1 MDNMEKLVKKYI
13 NNLLR
18 KNNTKNKLVTV
29 AQIIILLLQII
40 NVYHQTLF
48 IQLKFSL
55 ATLNKE
61 TNILISARQNS
72 KSDQVTIKIHLQTDK
87 KKDTEP
93 SKYIWELKDKNITNY
108 SIKWSIIKQTSGYNS
123 ITNSCNLCLSEKF
136 VILETKTV

>member
-13 NNLLR
+13 TNLLR

-29 AQIIILLLQII
+29 AQITILLLQII

-55 ATLNKE
+55 VTLNKE

-72 KSDQVTIKIHLQTDK
+72 KSDQVTIKIHLQTDN

-93 SKYIWELKDKNITNY
+93 SKYICELKDKNITNY